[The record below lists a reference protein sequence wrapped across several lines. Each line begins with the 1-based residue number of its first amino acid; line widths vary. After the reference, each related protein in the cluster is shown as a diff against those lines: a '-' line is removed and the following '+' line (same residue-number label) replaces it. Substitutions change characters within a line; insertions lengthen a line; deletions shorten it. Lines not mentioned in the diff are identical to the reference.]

1 MRSISSLAS
10 SESFM
15 AENVFLQFIGSSSL
29 IALKLE
35 CISAHI
41 ERAIAL
47 SSMIQASLCA
57 EEISPLN
64 TLKLPSNPRQ

>member
-47 SSMIQASLCA
+47 SSNDSGQPLC
-57 EEISPLN
+57 
-64 TLKLPSNPRQ
+64 